1 MGCFLLVRWTVGN
14 SNMGFDPTF
23 DRMKTLSQNISLL
36 PEPEFPPMPVS
47 RPSSSA
53 TLFCTDRNRD
63 SGIWDLG
70 LGSDPAR
77 IHKNKNFKKGK
88 RKSFTKTSSNLVFE
102 NSCLKRSPLCLF
114 SSIEKTPEKPLRKYI
129 LHSQCN
135 AINFNMEEERKR
147 TYEPSEGATNDEK
160 RLRPGEPKSL

>member
-53 TLFCTDRNRD
+53 TLFLQTEI
-63 SGIWDLG
+63 GTLG

-114 SSIEKTPEKPLRKYI
+114 SSLEKTPEKQLRKYT

>member
-1 MGCFLLVRWTVGN
+1 MRCFLLVRWTVGN

-23 DRMKTLSQNISLL
+23 DRMKTLSQNIF
-36 PEPEFPPMPVS
+36 PATRTRIPPMPVS

-53 TLFCTDRNRD
+53 TLFLQTEI
-63 SGIWDLG
+63 GTLG

-114 SSIEKTPEKPLRKYI
+114 SSLEKTPEKPLLKYI